1 MNSEEMKKNFE
12 TNKKIRIGVLTWN
25 LAGNLPPTN
34 FDVSKV
40 LLPETLQQEM
50 SLFNKPD
57 EVDLYVVGLQEMV
70 NLEFIGS
77 LVCTKDEGRM
87 L

>member
-1 MNSEEMKKNFE
+1 
-12 TNKKIRIGVLTWN
+12 
-25 LAGNLPPTN
+25 
-34 FDVSKV
+34 
-40 LLPETLQQEM
+40 M

>member
-34 FDVSKV
+34 FDASKV

>member
-25 LAGNLPPTN
+25 LAGNLPPNN
-34 FDVSKV
+34 FDASKV